1 MDTLFKVVAL
11 DDTINS
17 DSAHYELEMDTRRS
31 VNEEEQTLHNPFRDI
46 KLAGSVGA
54 SPPSA
59 VVLSSVRTSSS
70 LTSSPVP
77 QQSSTTTFCPR
88 CIWRKESPCAER
100 LEYIMSRRGMSKS
113 DAQSIV
119 ETEGGACKPIR
130 QGCAS

>member
-46 KLAGSVGA
+46 KLAGRSI
-54 SPPSA
+54 PTIT
-59 VVLSSVRTSSS
+59 SSTIISTSSS